1 MFKVLTK
8 KLQDIVAPKKKFF
21 KRNDELRIMAAIA
34 DAEKASSGEVR
45 VFVESVHGGDV
56 RKRAVEIFHN
66 LKMTNTKERNGVLL
80 YLAMKDRQFAIF
92 GDEGIH
98 EKLGFSYWT
107 AEATTLQDYI
117 KRGEMIAGICH
128 AIRHIGDELKTH
140 FPHQDDDENE
150 LSDEIAYGD

>member
-1 MFKVLTK
+1 MFKALTK
-8 KLQDIVAPKKKFF
+8 KLQNIVVAKKRFF
-21 KRNDELRIMAAIA
+21 NRSDELRIMAAIA

-56 RKRAVEIFHN
+56 RRRAVEVFNN
-66 LKMTNTKERNGVLL
+66 LKMTNTRERNGVLI

-117 KRGEMIAGICH
+117 KRGEMVEGICH
-128 AIRHIGDELKTH
+128 AIRHIGDELKSK
-140 FPHQDDDENE
+140 FPYQSDDVNE
-150 LSDEIAYGD
+150 LPDEIAYGD